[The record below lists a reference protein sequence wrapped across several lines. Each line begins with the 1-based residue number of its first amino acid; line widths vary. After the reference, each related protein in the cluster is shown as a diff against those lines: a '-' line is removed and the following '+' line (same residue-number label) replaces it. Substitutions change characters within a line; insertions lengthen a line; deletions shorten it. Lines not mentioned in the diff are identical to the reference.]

1 MPSRVF
7 RAIENRRNKA
17 LGGRGMKATNT
28 RVMRVPEDILVE
40 LDNLIQD
47 YKRRSM
53 SSPQSPRYHFLN
65 QFITELNDLLLQ
77 DRE

>member
-1 MPSRVF
+1 MTSRVY

-28 RVMRVPEDILVE
+28 RVMRVPEDILSE

-47 YKRRSM
+47 YKQRSID
-53 SSPQSPRYHFLN
+53 SPTSPRYHFLN
-65 QFITELNDLLLQ
+65 HFISELDGILLQ